1 MSKLKLIAAAA
12 AVLALA
18 AGSAPAAFAQN
29 MGSVTKANR
38 AQLNI
43 YDANGAPLGQVKASE
58 LKLPQPIVGY
68 GKGNSVGIKQGNR
81 VVYMRGL
88 DVMTDKAKANCKPVS
103 VASRQKGSAYAA
115 SNMGL
120 GCAADCSQ

>member
-1 MSKLKLIAAAA
+1 MSKLKLIAAAVV
-12 AVLALA
+12 AVALG
-18 AGSAPAAFAQN
+18 AGSAAVAQN
-29 MGSVTKANR
+29 LGTVTKANR
-38 AQLNI
+38 AQLNV
-43 YDANGAPLGQVKASE
+43 YDVNGAPLGQVKASE
-58 LKLPQPIVGY
+58 LKLPQPIVGF

-81 VVYMRGL
+81 TVYMRGL

-120 GCAADCSQ
+120 GGAADCSQ

>member
-1 MSKLKLIAAAA
+1 MSKLKLFVVACS
-12 AVLALA
+12 VALMA
-18 AGSAPAAFAQN
+18 SPAAFAQN
-29 MGSVTKANR
+29 LGKVTKANR
-38 AQLNI
+38 AQVNI
-43 YDANGAPLGQVKASE
+43 FDANGAPLGQVKASE
-58 LKLPQPIVGY
+58 LKLPQPIVGF

-120 GCAADCSQ
+120 GSAADCSSQ

>member
-1 MSKLKLIAAAA
+1 MSKLKLLAA
-12 AVLALA
+12 AVVVAALGA
-18 AGSAPAAFAQN
+18 ASGAVAQN
-29 MGSVTKANR
+29 MGTVTKANR

-68 GKGNSVGIKQGNR
+68 GKGNSVGIKQGPR

-88 DVMTDKAKANCKPVS
+88 DVMTDKAKASCKPVS

-120 GCAADCSQ
+120 GGAADCSQ

>member
-1 MSKLKLIAAAA
+1 MSKLKLIVA
-12 AVLALA
+12 AVAVALA
-18 AGSAPAAFAQN
+18 AGTAPAALAQN
-29 MGSVTKANR
+29 LGTVTKANR
-38 AQLNI
+38 AQLNV
-43 YDANGAPLGQVKASE
+43 YDANGAPLGQVKAAE

-68 GKGNSVGIKQGNR
+68 GKGKSVGIKQGNR

-88 DVMTDKAKANCKPVS
+88 DVMTDNAKVACKPVS

-120 GCAADCSQ
+120 GSAADCSQ

>member
-1 MSKLKLIAAAA
+1 MSKLKLALVAF
-12 AVLALA
+12 AVFAV
-18 AGSAPAAFAQN
+18 SAPAALAQN
-29 MGSVTKANR
+29 LGTVTKANR

-43 YDANGAPLGQVKASE
+43 YDANGAPLGQVKAAE

-68 GKGNSVGIKQGNR
+68 GKGNSVGVKQGNR

-120 GCAADCSQ
+120 GGAADCSQ